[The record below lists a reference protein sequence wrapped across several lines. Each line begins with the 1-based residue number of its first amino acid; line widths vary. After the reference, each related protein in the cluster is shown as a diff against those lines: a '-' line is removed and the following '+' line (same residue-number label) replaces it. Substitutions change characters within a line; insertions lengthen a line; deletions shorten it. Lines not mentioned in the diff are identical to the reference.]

1 MAESC
6 IDIQRIRELM
16 TSYHQSATYIRRY
29 YERPT
34 YMGLLNVG
42 RKELPHSS
50 FISWLFDSSSFTQES
65 PDSPLMHLLD
75 IAVRRANQQNN
86 IGAEKAIS
94 LSLSESIYGR
104 LFSIIR
110 SSCTL
115 EDYSKGQAGE
125 VRRSDIVIRCDI
137 RYLNDGTERK
147 LNICI
152 ENKVLSTEHTSQTK
166 AYSDYYLNNK
176 DGDWVFLFL
185 TPLSSVKLDNFYEL
199 DDKEKCESDYFIQIN
214 YQDLLD
220 YVLEPLMLSEDK
232 NSQVYFIIDDY
243 IKTLRYPV
251 MEEKSN
257 RKTIMAMGNQETKL
271 LNDFW
276 EGNHELIELAL
287 MAMKDNANLS
297 EEVREKAEKAY
308 NTMRSLQSARK
319 DSTKYVLIF
328 KDGNRDNNDGK
339 GYNKVEVAKMF
350 AKIFCQQNKQIVDE
364 NSANAKISNEIKTT
378 KKKIFNQSISTVD
391 EVPLADG
398 TTTVYL
404 NTNIWGEST
413 NCWRM
418 LREYLERNNPYFRIE
433 PIKK

>member
-16 TSYHQSATYIRRY
+16 TSYHQSATFIRHY

-42 RKELPHSS
+42 RKELPHSC
-50 FISWLFDSSSFTQES
+50 FISWLFDSSSFSQES

-75 IAVRRANQQNN
+75 ITVRRANQQNK
-86 IGAEKAIS
+86 IGDEKAIGT
-94 LSLSESIYGR
+94 SLSESIYGR
-104 LFSIIR
+104 SFSIIR

-115 EDYSKGQAGE
+115 EDYSKGQTGE
-125 VRRSDIVIRCDI
+125 ARRSDIVIRCDI
-137 RYLNDGTERK
+137 RYLNDGAERK

-166 AYSDYYLNNK
+166 AYSDYYQK
-176 DGDWVFLFL
+176 EDGDWLFLYL
-185 TPLSSVKLDNFYEL
+185 TPLSSVKLDNYHEL
-199 DDKEKCESDYFIQIN
+199 EKKEKCVSDNFIQIN

-287 MAMKDNANLS
+287 MAMKGNANLS
-297 EEVREKAEKAY
+297 EEVRDKAEKAY
-308 NTMRSLQSARK
+308 DTMRSLQSARK
-319 DSTKYVLIF
+319 DSTKYVLIY
-328 KDGNRDNNDGK
+328 NNSEDNNSGRGFSK
-339 GYNKVEVAKMF
+339 PAVAEKF
-350 AKIFCQQNKQIVDE
+350 ARLICEDSIIIDE
-364 NSANAKISNEIKTT
+364 KSANAFFKNQTGTRETIFKSGLKQKYSEIHLK
-378 KKKIFNQSISTVD
+378 NGNTVKFD
-391 EVPLADG
+391 K
-398 TTTVYL
+398 
-404 NTNIWGEST
+404 NIWGNSRD
-413 NCWRM
+413 CWLC
-418 LREYLERNNPYFRIE
+418 LRAYLSKDNPYFRIE
-433 PIKK
+433 PI